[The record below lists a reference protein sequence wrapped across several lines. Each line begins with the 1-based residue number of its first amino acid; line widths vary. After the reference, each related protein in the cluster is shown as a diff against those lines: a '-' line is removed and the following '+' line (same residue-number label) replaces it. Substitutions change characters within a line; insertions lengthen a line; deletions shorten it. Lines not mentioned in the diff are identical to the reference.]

1 MNNLVVIEKD
11 GILVIDSREVAK
23 VLEMR
28 HGNLVRDIENYVES
42 LENSE
47 NSKLSSDVFFIEST
61 YTVAGNNKKIK
72 PVKLDLEN
80 YYFGTMYYTI

>member
-47 NSKLSSDVFFIEST
+47 NSKLSSV
-61 YTVAGNNKKIK
+61 V
-72 PVKLDLEN
+72 LL
-80 YYFGTMYYTI
+80 